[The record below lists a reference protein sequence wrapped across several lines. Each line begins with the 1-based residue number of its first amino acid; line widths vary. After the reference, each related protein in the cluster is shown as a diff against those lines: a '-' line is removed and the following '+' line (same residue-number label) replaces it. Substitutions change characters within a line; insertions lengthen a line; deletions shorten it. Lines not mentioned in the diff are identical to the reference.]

1 MPDATSTRGH
11 FVCRM
16 RPARGAERRGKRQ
29 IHQQKARGPAR
40 AMGQVWAAQR
50 GGRAHKEAD
59 LVAPRPTPGRRK
71 IKFSLVR
78 NLSRYCSY
86 LFSFVFNCGPHNS
99 RARCSLRLHV
109 NHCGTRPPRPPL
121 CSSRLPPRP
130 HADAA
135 GHLLARAHHARLA
148 RAYLHCG
155 AVGASEWHAAALP
168 QPMIALLECVTK
180 SNN

>member
-1 MPDATSTRGH
+1 
-11 FVCRM
+11 M

-148 RAYLHCG
+148 RATRKPRPPHPPARAYACPLRCR
-155 AVGASEWHAAALP
+155 APARTRPSRPSCPPTAITP
-168 QPMIALLECVTK
+168 TR
-180 SNN
+180 